1 MTTSRTFISTG
12 TGAVRAEIVS
22 PVGTVTV
29 TTDPTIT
36 NAVITVSTPD
46 DNGPYATAV
55 EHATHYERPTQGMEG
70 IRVEVPEPHGTETPQ
85 GHSADN
91 VTVDVR
97 LPGNGSSI
105 FLTSDSADLTVHGDL
120 QTLSLFSH
128 SGGVR
133 AEGVHT
139 LRAVTSTGD
148 IEAQR
153 VDHQVDIATNSGT
166 VTIGAYS
173 GSEFRA
179 HTATGKVRVSAT
191 PAAAGGM
198 EIRTR
203 SGEVTTR
210 GTDDLDERIITGSGA
225 HYRH

>member
-12 TGAVRAEIVS
+12 TGPVRTEIVS
-22 PVGTVTV
+22 LDGTVTV

-36 NAVITVSTPD
+36 VSTPD
-46 DNGPYATAV
+46 DNGPRATAV
-55 EHATHYERPTQGMEG
+55 EHANYFERPTQGMEC
-70 IRVEVPEPHGTETPQ
+70 IRVEVPEPHDTETPQ
-85 GHSADN
+85 GHGADT

-105 FLTSDSADLTVHGDL
+105 FLTSNSADLTVHGDL
-120 QTLSLFSH
+120 QTLSLLSH
-128 SGGVR
+128 AGGVR

-191 PAAAGGM
+191 PAAAGEM
-198 EIRTR
+198 DIRTR
-203 SGEVTTR
+203 TGEVTTR

-225 HYRH
+225 HYRY